1 MGKKYVIELED
12 KAFSQSEAPLTED
25 EMLYRVKGFRSLV
38 FDKNGLDKLTPLK
51 DEIKEHQTDGYARAG
66 MLKEAYDRGYAQ
78 GLIQG
83 KVDARTET
91 ETIRVGD
98 EVEVINSGNKYVI
111 AWIDRLS
118 YCGFSYDGVNCVLQ
132 ADDVRK
138 TGRHFD
144 EVEKL
149 LEAMSGD

>member
-12 KAFSQSEAPLTED
+12 KAFSQSALPLYDD

-38 FDKNGLDKLTPLK
+38 FDQNGLDKLTPLK
-51 DEIKEHQTDGYARAG
+51 DEIKET
-66 MLKEAYDRGYAQ
+66 YDRGYAQ

-83 KVDARTET
+83 KVDARTEI
-91 ETIRVGD
+91 EAIRVGD

-149 LEAMSGD
+149 LEAMRG

>member
-51 DEIKEHQTDGYARAG
+51 DEIKE
-66 MLKEAYDRGYAQ
+66 AYDRGYAQ

-83 KVDARTET
+83 RVDARTEA
-91 ETIRVGD
+91 EAIRVGD

-118 YCGFSYDGVNCVLQ
+118 CCGFSYDGVNCVLQ

-149 LEAMSGD
+149 LEAMRR

>member
-25 EMLYRVKGFRSLV
+25 EILYRVKGFRSLV

-51 DEIKEHQTDGYARAG
+51 DEIKE
-66 MLKEAYDRGYAQ
+66 AYDRGYAQ

-83 KVDARTET
+83 KVDTRREAEV
-91 ETIRVGD
+91 IRVGD

-149 LEAMSGD
+149 LEAMRR

>member
-12 KAFSQSEAPLTED
+12 KAFSQSALPLDDD

-38 FDKNGLDKLTPLK
+38 FDQNGLDKLTPLK
-51 DEIKEHQTDGYARAG
+51 DEIKEYQTDGYARAG

-118 YCGFSYDGVNCVLQ
+118 YCGFSSDGVTCVLQ

-149 LEAMSGD
+149 LEAMRE

>member
-38 FDKNGLDKLTPLK
+38 FDQNGLDKLKPLK
-51 DEIKEHQTDGYARAG
+51 DEIKET
-66 MLKEAYDRGYAQ
+66 YDRGYAQ

-83 KVDARTET
+83 KVDARTKT
-91 ETIRVGD
+91 EAIRVGD
-98 EVEVINSGNKYVI
+98 EVEVIDSGNKYVI

-149 LEAMSGD
+149 LEAMRG

>member
-25 EMLYRVKGFRSLV
+25 EILYRVKGFRSLV
-38 FDKNGLDKLTPLK
+38 FDQNGLDKLKPLK
-51 DEIKEHQTDGYARAG
+51 DEIKET
-66 MLKEAYDRGYAQ
+66 YDRGYAQ

-83 KVDARTET
+83 KVDARTKT
-91 ETIRVGD
+91 EAIRVGD
-98 EVEVINSGNKYVI
+98 EVEVIDSGNKYVI

-149 LEAMSGD
+149 LEAMRG